1 MATEMPKLMFSIS
14 IIYPA
19 KSMDSGVVDEF
30 MAILSLKMPCTPMIT
45 VEAMAMTVVMTK

>member
-1 MATEMPKLMFSIS
+1 MKRLGIFFFYEKN
-14 IIYPA
+14 
-19 KSMDSGVVDEF
+19 GVVDEF